1 MGFSFGFSLIP
12 SWAIFLITVGV
23 SFCAYEIGFRWGKY
37 KGERSEQERTA
48 PISSTIGATLGLL
61 AFILAFTF
69 GLAATRFEERRVLV
83 LKDANAIETTYRRA
97 QYLPD
102 PSRRE
107 IQTLLQEY
115 VRIRTPSADPI
126 ALQHTIQ
133 QSEEL
138 QEELWKRAV
147 LVAEQNPTS
156 VMAGL
161 FISSLNEVLDIHSER
176 IMVGARTRIPE
187 IIWLALYFITIL
199 SMAAMG
205 FHSGLAGFRSL
216 FIHTVM
222 ILTFS
227 GVIFLIGD
235 LDFSQGGF
243 LRVSQ
248 QPMLDVLQKIQKM
261 GSST

>member
-1 MGFSFGFSLIP
+1 VGFSFGFSLIP
-12 SWAIFLITVGV
+12 SWAIFLLTVAV
-23 SFCAYEIGFRWGKY
+23 SFGAYEIGFRCGKY
-37 KGERSEQERTA
+37 RGGRSEQSRTA

-69 GLAATRFEERRVLV
+69 GLAAARFQERRELV
-83 LKDANAIETTYRRA
+83 LNDANAIETTYRRA
-97 QYLPD
+97 QYLPG
-102 PSRRE
+102 PSRTE
-107 IQTLLQEY
+107 IQQLLQEY
-115 VRIRTPSADPI
+115 VRIRIPIPDPV
-126 ALQHTIQ
+126 AFQLLLQR
-133 QSEEL
+133 SEEL
-138 QEELWKRAV
+138 QEQLWAKAV

-161 FISSLNEVLDIHSER
+161 FISSLNEVLDIHSQR
-176 IMVGARTRIPE
+176 IMVGVRTRIPE
-187 IIWLALYFITIL
+187 IIWLSLYFITIL

-205 FHSGLAGFRSL
+205 FHSGLAGVRSL

-243 LRVSQ
+243 LKVSQ
-248 QPMLDVLQKIQKM
+248 QPILDVLEKIERIGASK
-261 GSST
+261 